1 MHVRVNLRRTREK
14 ITDGLLSQ
22 LRQIFHIHLKKQ
34 KPEIKKQV
42 EQNQF
47 YVVKGFHF

>member
-1 MHVRVNLRRTREK
+1 MLVTVNLRGTREK
-14 ITDGLLSQ
+14 ITDGLLCQ

-34 KPEIKKQV
+34 KPEMKNHV
-42 EQNQF
+42 EQNQC